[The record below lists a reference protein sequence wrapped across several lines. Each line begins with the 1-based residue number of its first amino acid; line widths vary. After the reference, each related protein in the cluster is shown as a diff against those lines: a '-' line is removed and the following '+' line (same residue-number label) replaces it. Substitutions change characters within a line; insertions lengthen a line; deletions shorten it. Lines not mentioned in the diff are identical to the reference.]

1 MKTEE
6 QRVIED
12 LYDRETR
19 SGWTYPDTSIKQT
32 VNTEE
37 YPDAKRHQVLSF
49 IKSAIRILGYSL
61 ILLDLTAAVFVL
73 IASEIVGIV
82 EELV

>member
-1 MKTEE
+1 MKTKE

-19 SGWTYPDTSIKQT
+19 SGWTYPDTSIKKT

-37 YPDAKRHQVLSF
+37 YPDPKKHQVISF
-49 IKSAIRILGYSL
+49 VKSAIRILGYSL
-61 ILLDLTAAVFVL
+61 IVLDITAAVFVL
-73 IASEIVGIV
+73 IASEVVGIV

>member
-6 QRVIED
+6 QRLLDD

-19 SGWTYPDTSIKQT
+19 SGWKYPDTKIKKT
-32 VNTEE
+32 VNLEE
-37 YPDAKRHQVLSF
+37 YPDASKHQNLSF
-49 IKSAIRILGYSL
+49 IKSAIRIIGYSL
-61 ILLDLTAAVFVL
+61 ILLDPISAVITL
-73 IASEIVGIV
+73 IISEVVGIV

>member
-6 QRVIED
+6 QKVIDE

-19 SGWTYPDTSIKQT
+19 SGWTYPDTSIKQS
-32 VNTEE
+32 VNIEE
-37 YPDAKRHQVLSF
+37 YPDAKKHQIVSF
-49 IKSAIRILGYSL
+49 IKSAFRILGYGL
-61 ILLDLTAAVFVL
+61 LLLDITTAVFVL
-73 IASEIVGIV
+73 IGSEVVGIL